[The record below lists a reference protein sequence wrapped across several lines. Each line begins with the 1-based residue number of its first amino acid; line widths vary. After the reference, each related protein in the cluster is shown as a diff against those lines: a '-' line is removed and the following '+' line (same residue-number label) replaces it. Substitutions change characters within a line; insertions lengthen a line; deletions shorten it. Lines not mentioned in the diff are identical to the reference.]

1 MVVKCNKCEAMIDT
15 DVTEGCA
22 FCDEDGLCDQC
33 LEAHEEAC
41 AESED

>member
-1 MVVKCNKCEAMIDT
+1 MMVRCNKCEAMIDI

-33 LEAHEEAC
+33 LEAHEEEC

>member
-1 MVVKCNKCEAMIDT
+1 MVRCNKCEAMIDT
-15 DVTEGCA
+15 DEADCCA
-22 FCDEDGLCDQC
+22 FCDEDGFCNQC